1 MEIDMKKVAVATLIL
16 ASMLPV
22 SAVLAHE
29 KKDDMKRMMDMCK
42 EMGKDMC
49 KNMDMSQGMGH
60 GKDMD
65 MSKGMGSGKGM
76 EMGKNGAAAAHAT
89 HMATG
94 VVQKLNPDAGVV
106 TVAHEPVNSLNW
118 PAMTMGFKLKDK
130 ALLAKLKEGQKVDFE
145 FMQEGGD
152 YVVTSVK

>member
-1 MEIDMKKVAVATLIL
+1 MKKVAIVTLVL

-22 SAVLAHE
+22 TAVLAQE
-29 KKDDMKRMMDMCK
+29 KMDGMKDMKEMCK
-42 EMGKDMC
+42 EMCND
-49 KNMDMSQGMGH
+49 MDMSKGMGH

-65 MSKGMGSGKGM
+65 MSKGMGHGKGM
-76 EMGKNGAAAAHAT
+76 EMGKNGAAATQTT

-94 VVQKLNPDAGVV
+94 VVKKLNAEAAVV

-118 PAMTMGFKLKDK
+118 PAMTMGFKVKDK
-130 ALLAKLKEGQKVDFE
+130 ALLAKLKEGQKVEFE
-145 FMQEGGD
+145 FVQEGED